1 MISCRREWTIN
12 EPHCISICTTN
23 PGYTLQYSWVEYHQS
38 YNIIP
43 ITTRKLQG
51 YWTGTTLMQWLYFFN
66 WASCGSHVKS
76 MAKFICNYFAI
87 FIGLCSMYLGR
98 YPFSMVLG
106 TTHTGLHWHPQP
118 QKSCTSVIPW
128 MTITQVP
135 CCPSKIVYN
144 YSALFHAHL
153 KINVRLQIPA
163 FGSHLSMALITYTF
177 CLRVT
182 LTEKFQPTFIY
193 SEFDSVNNTYVN
205 HQIFAVTTY
214 VTRIKSLTKMYGK
227 QSPS

>member
-51 YWTGTTLMQWLYFFN
+51 YWTGTTLMQWLYFYN

-76 MAKFICNYFAI
+76 MAKFLCNYFAI

-128 MTITQVP
+128 MT
-135 CCPSKIVYN
+135 
-144 YSALFHAHL
+144 
-153 KINVRLQIPA
+153 
-163 FGSHLSMALITYTF
+163 MITYTF

-214 VTRIKSLTKMYGK
+214 VTRIKSLTKMYDK